1 MSDGSPLQKLRPPPP
16 NKMKKNRLPG
26 IIFVVVLHILLVWAL
41 ISGLATATMDL
52 VRGNIEAAV
61 VAEEQVEELA
71 PPPPPP
77 DFEPPPPVV
86 PPPSVVIDIQR
97 APVENTTAIQQVVDR
112 VAPPPAAAPP
122 PPPPIRPFT
131 PRGQQAVTARDY
143 PAISIRLREQGVVIV
158 NVCVEA
164 SGEVSEVTL
173 VESSG
178 HERLDDAALRL
189 VRGRFEYNPAT
200 QGDENIRQCQNQP
213 IRFALQ

>member
-1 MSDGSPLQKLRPPPP
+1 LQNLRPPPP
-16 NKMKKNRLPG
+16 KKIKKTRLPG
-26 IIFVVVLHILLVWAL
+26 IIFVIALHGVFVWAL
-41 ISGLATATMDL
+41 FNGFASATMDL
-52 VRGNIEAAV
+52 VAGNIEAAV

-112 VAPPPAAAPP
+112 VAPPPPSAPP
-122 PPPPIRPFT
+122 PPPPIRPWT
-131 PRGQQAVTARDY
+131 DSGNGNRVTARDY
-143 PAISIRLREQGVVIV
+143 PPISIRLREQGLVVV

-164 SGEVSEVTL
+164 NGDVTDVTL

-178 HERLDDAALRL
+178 HERLDEATIRM
-189 VRGRFEYNPAT
+189 VGNRFQYNPAT
-200 QGDENIRQCQNQP
+200 QGGEAVRFCQNQP
-213 IRFALQ
+213 VRWALQ

>member
-1 MSDGSPLQKLRPPPP
+1 MQSLRPPAPRE
-16 NKMKKNRLPG
+16 MKKNRLPG
-26 IIFVVVLHILLVWAL
+26 VVFVIVLHIFLVWAL

-52 VRGNIEAAV
+52 VRGNMEAAV
-61 VAEEQVEELA
+61 VAEEEIEDLA

-112 VAPPPAAAPP
+112 AAPPPVAAPP

-131 PRGQQAVTARDY
+131 ADGNGNRVTARDY
-143 PAISIRLREQGVVIV
+143 PAISIRLRETGLVVV

-164 SGEVSEVTL
+164 DGDVGDVTL
-173 VESSG
+173 VETSG
-178 HERLDDAALRL
+178 HDRLDAAT
-189 VRGRFEYNPAT
+189 VRMVGGRFRYNPAT
-200 QGDENIRQCQNQP
+200 QGGAPLRHCANQP
-213 IRFALQ
+213 VRWALG